1 MTVQTSPNAA
11 CVINYAPPA
20 GGLSTAQGL
29 TPKAADATGRVAW
42 SWVIDPGT
50 QAGTI
55 AKIPR
60 GPATFLNAAGYLGAV
75 VSVVEKGVRHFHALK
90 PPAELESRYRELL
103 RELDRNVDILQTLRS
118 AAAAKD
124 RKDYETGLRDLHR
137 SRVRINALE
146 DRLGLTG
153 CSIPGQT

>member
-1 MTVQTSPNAA
+1 MRIAVGAVAVLLLAS
-11 CVINYAPPA
+11 C
-20 GGLSTAQGL
+20 GGGSGRLSRAEL
-29 TPKAADATGRVAW
+29 VRRTGTIC
-42 SWVIDPGT
+42 SS

-75 VSVVEKGVRHFHALK
+75 VSVVQKGVRQFHALK